1 MFPLPPAILI
11 GVASH
16 VAFGPYGLAAAVDAS
31 VSDCMAQDKGGSSVS
46 LETIHD
52 EVVLMQ
58 ARKANMTAGA
68 NRMVRHNKSLYKS
81 GVPLDVEK
89 PFNSFQIQCSHNTY
103 LWGVQSGNLL
113 SAPLHS
119 ASEEAYTVALH
130 LGYRCLEIDVW
141 PNSQNPSS
149 GERMYVLHAADLGA
163 TIKYMSNIVSFDAV
177 LQAIAHWC
185 QVDEATEPD
194 RPHRYPLLIS
204 IENHASATE
213 DLHWMAGRLQAIL
226 GDRIIKLG
234 DGDLTIHEPMR
245 EFAPNGAHKRAIL
258 IKSDKLSKEM
268 AKSGTE
274 DLDWTKMIFLPK
286 SVSPSAQM
294 PSGVSAVPS
303 TIDFTK
309 IAGKKDPAHNNILV
323 WSNHAR
329 EDPANNDKLVRVYP
343 HASEMASSNYA
354 PWIPWKMWQ
363 DYGVGP
369 QLVCINVQGRCPSW
383 GTKYGR
389 CEHPVPAAMGQR
401 QGSCTSNTVP
411 PACQTCACQ
420 REFAANLERAFHEL
434 GDDGYMDFLSL
445 GDPEKQQVMVL
456 LSTSGL

>member
-103 LWGVQSGNLL
+103 LWGVQSGDLA

-119 ASEEAYTVALH
+119 ANAMAYTNALH

-149 GERMYVLHAADLGA
+149 AERMYVLHAAHVPL
-163 TIKYMSNIVSFDAV
+163 TSKIKYMSNIVSFDLV

-185 QVDEATEPD
+185 RVDEETEAD

-204 IENHASATE
+204 IENHAKRTE
-213 DLHWMAGRLQAIL
+213 DLQWMAERLQANL
-226 GDRIIKLG
+226 GDRIIGLG
-234 DGDLTIHEPMR
+234 HGGLTIHEAMSA
-245 EFAPNGAHKRAIL
+245 FAPNNAPRSIL

-268 AKSGTE
+268 AAKSGME
-274 DLDWTKMIFLPK
+274 DPHWTSLIFLPK

-294 PSGVSAVPS
+294 PKGVSEVPP

-309 IAGKKDPAHNNILV
+309 IAGKEDKANNNILA
-323 WSNHAR
+323 WS
-329 EDPANNDKLVRVYP
+329 ANNDKLVRVYP
-343 HASEMASSNYA
+343 HSSETESSNYA
-354 PWIPWKMWQ
+354 PWIPWKLWQ
-363 DYGVGP
+363 DNGVGP
-369 QLVCINVQGRCPSW
+369 QMVCINVPGRCP
-383 GTKYGR
+383 TFNAVPRKYGR
-389 CEHPVPAAMGQR
+389 CEHPVPTAMGQP
-401 QGSCTSNTVP
+401 QGTCTSNTVP

-420 REFAANLERAFHEL
+420 REFAANLERAFHES

-445 GDPEKQQVMVL
+445 GDPEKQRVMEL